1 MLNLCGALKENS
13 SLTELTLG
21 WNNLTDEADPGAH
34 PRVPAHNTTLR
45 SFFLFP
51 NHSDDM
57 NAQKIARALYND
69 GMYHAKADDE
79 GTPLSSSNCFADRA
93 AAF

>member
-1 MLNLCGALKENS
+1 MLSLCDALKDNS

-21 WNNLTDEADPGAH
+21 WNNLTDEAILALTL
-34 PRVPAHNTTLR
+34 VCQYNTTLR

-57 NAQKIARALYND
+57 RLSLLLPRSYDN
-69 GMYHAKADDE
+69 HSV
-79 GTPLSSSNCFADRA
+79 TPL
-93 AAF
+93 